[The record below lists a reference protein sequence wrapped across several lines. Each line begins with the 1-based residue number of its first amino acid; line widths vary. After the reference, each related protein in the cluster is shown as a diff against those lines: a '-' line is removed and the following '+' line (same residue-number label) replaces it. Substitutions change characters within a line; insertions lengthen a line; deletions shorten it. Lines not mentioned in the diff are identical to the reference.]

1 MIKKFINKQNI
12 LNVVLFALYTLI
24 LVFVMEL
31 FSRGSIEATYSFF
44 RHSFK
49 IFLYNSLIVAAT
61 LSPCFLFKRRLFAF
75 SIVSLIW
82 IILGIANNM
91 ILTFRGTPLTF
102 SDFGMIKSAI
112 ELSDQYLSK
121 NTMILIILL
130 FISLILILCFV
141 FLKCKKVKVRY
152 FRNLCFLF
160 IFFITFKLLL
170 NYGLKENI
178 ISKNFWD
185 ITGGYKQYGFSYSF
199 FNSTINTGIHK
210 PTGYSQNTITDIK
223 DELSL
228 LAAESYN
235 TVSLNTSAEITD
247 DSSIKETEI
256 DNSNSTIKPNI
267 ILIQLESFINP
278 NWITDITLNKNPV
291 SNFESL
297 SQEFSSGLLAV
308 PALGGG
314 TANTEF
320 EVITGMSTDF
330 FGAGEFPYNTIAS
343 KKAIPSLAYT
353 LRDLGYSTNSLH
365 NHEGKFYSRDV
376 VYKNLGFDSFTPIEC
391 MNVPERTAVGWAK
404 DSVLIDEICNI
415 ITSTDNPDLVFG
427 ISVQGHGNYPN
438 DELEDKE
445 IYITN
450 DYSKSNK
457 NSLEYYINQVYEM
470 DQFVGDLI
478 EAVNNLNEPTVIAF
492 YGDHFPAV
500 GIEQSEVSINTLKST
515 PYLIW
520 DNMNLPKTDKDIE
533 AYNLTSLILDKLSLT
548 NTTLSILHNS
558 DLDDETK
565 KKYLN
570 QLEYDML
577 YGKNYTSEYEEL
589 VPSSNYKI
597 GFKDISIASV
607 EVYNE
612 DNILIKGENFNT
624 YSNVYIDDK
633 YIEKTF
639 IDSNT
644 LAIPRSSCK
653 DGNTVQVRQPSATG
667 STVFSYSNEVIFNQ

>member
-1 MIKKFINKQNI
+1 MIKKIINKESI
-12 LNVVLFALYTLI
+12 LKVLLFILYSLL
-24 LVFVMEL
+24 LVFVIEWL
-31 FSRGSIEATYSFF
+31 SRGSIEAAYNFL
-44 RHSFK
+44 RHFFK
-49 IFLYNSLIVAAT
+49 IFLYNVLIVSVT
-61 LSPCFLFKRRLFAF
+61 LSPCFLFRRRLFAF
-75 SIVSLIW
+75 SLGSLIW
-82 IILGIANNM
+82 IVLGIANNCL
-91 ILTFRGTPLTF
+91 ISFRETPLTF
-102 SDFGMIKSAI
+102 ADLGMMKSAL

-121 NTMILIILL
+121 GYIILIISS
-130 FISLILILCFV
+130 FVALILILSFV
-141 FLKCKKVKVRY
+141 FFKCKKVKVRY
-152 FRNLCFLF
+152 FRNISFLF
-160 IFFITFKLLL
+160 IFLLTFTYLL
-170 NYGLKENI
+170 NYGLKTNI

-185 ITGGYKQYGFSYSF
+185 IAGGYEHYGFSYSF
-199 FNSTINTGIHK
+199 FNSAINTGIHK
-210 PTGYSQNTITDIK
+210 PNGYSKNTIADIK

-228 LAAESYN
+228 LSAESST
-235 TVSLNTSAEITD
+235 TVSLRTEQEVNDNSSIETSAP
-247 DSSIKETEI
+247 
-256 DNSNSTIKPNI
+256 DNSNSTVKPNI
-267 ILIQLESFINP
+267 ILVQLESFINP

-297 SQEFSSGLLAV
+297 SEKFTSGLLEV

-330 FGAGEFPYNTIAS
+330 FGTGEFPYNTIAS

-353 LRDLGYSTNSLH
+353 LKDLGYSANALH

-391 MNVPERTAVGWAK
+391 MNVPERTPVGWAK

-427 ISVQGHGNYPN
+427 VSVQGHGNYPN
-438 DELEDKE
+438 DEMENKE

-478 EAVNNLNEPTVIAF
+478 EAVNKLDEPTVIAF

-500 GIEQSEVSINTLKST
+500 GIENGEISINTLKAT

-533 AYNLTSLILDKLSLT
+533 AYDLTSLILDKLSLT
-548 NTTLSILHNS
+548 TTTLSTLHNS
-558 DLDDETK
+558 NLDEETK
-565 KKYLN
+565 TEYLN
-570 QLEYDML
+570 QLEYDMI
-577 YGKNYTSEYEEL
+577 YGKNYTADYEEL
-589 VPSSNYKI
+589 VPSSEYKI
-597 GFKDISIASV
+597 GFKNVKINSV
-607 EVYNE
+607 EIYDDN
-612 DNILIKGENFNT
+612 NILIKGENFNN
-624 YSNVYIDDK
+624 YSNVYVDGK
-633 YIEKTF
+633 YVEKTF

-644 LAIPRSSCK
+644 LAIPKASCK
-653 DGNTVQVRQPSATG
+653 TSSIVQVRQPSATG
-667 STVFSYSNEVIFNQ
+667 STVFSYSNEITFK

>member
-1 MIKKFINKQNI
+1 MGGKMIKKFINKENI

-121 NTMILIILL
+121 DAMILIASL
-130 FISLILILCFV
+130 F
-141 FLKCKKVKVRY
+141 RY

-199 FNSTINTGIHK
+199 FNSAINTGIHK

-278 NWITDITLNKNPV
+278 NWITDITLNKYPV

-330 FGAGEFPYNTIAS
+330 FAAGEFPYNTIAS

-353 LRDLGYSTNSLH
+353 LKDLGYSANSLH
-365 NHEGKFYSRDV
+365 NHEGKFYSRDLA
-376 VYKNLGFDSFTPIEC
+376 YKNLGFDSFTPIEC
-391 MNVPERTAVGWAK
+391 MNVPERTPVGWAK

-450 DYSKSNK
+450 DYTKSNK

-533 AYNLTSLILDKLSLT
+533 AYDLTSVILNKLSLT

-565 KKYLN
+565 KEYLN

-597 GFKDISIASV
+597 GFKDISISSV

-624 YSNVYIDDK
+624 YSNVYVNNK
-633 YIEKTF
+633 YVEKTF

-644 LAIPRSSCK
+644 LAIPRNSCK
-653 DGNTVQVRQPSATG
+653 DGSTVQVHQPSATG

>member
-199 FNSTINTGIHK
+199 FNSAINTGIHK

-278 NWITDITLNKNPV
+278 NCITDITLNKNPV

-330 FGAGEFPYNTIAS
+330 FAAGEFPYNTIAS

-353 LRDLGYSTNSLH
+353 LKDLGYSANSLH
-365 NHEGKFYSRDV
+365 NHEGKFYSRDLA
-376 VYKNLGFDSFTPIEC
+376 YKNLGFDSFTPIEC
-391 MNVPERTAVGWAK
+391 MNVPERTPVGWAK

-515 PYLIW
+515 PYVIW
-520 DNMNLPKTDKDIE
+520 DNMNLKEDDKDIKT
-533 AYNLTSLILDKLSLT
+533 YTLTSLILDKLSFPD
-548 NTTLSILHNS
+548 TTLSLLHNS
-558 DLDDETK
+558 NLDEETK
-565 KKYLN
+565 TEYLN
-570 QLEYDML
+570 QLEYDMI
-577 YGKNYTSEYEEL
+577 YGKNYTGDYEEL
-589 VPSSNYKI
+589 VPSSEYKI
-597 GFKDISIASV
+597 GFKNVKINTV
-607 EVYNE
+607 EIYDDN
-612 DNILIKGENFNT
+612 NILIKGENFNN
-624 YSNVYIDDK
+624 YSNVYVDGK
-633 YIEKTF
+633 YVEKTF

-644 LAIPRSSCK
+644 LAIPKDSCK
-653 DGNTVQVRQPSATG
+653 AGSIVQVRQPSSNG
-667 STVFSYSNEVIFNQ
+667 STVFSYSNEITFK